1 MTTHVTLPAD
11 VNRIDETGYV
21 WAFLDRSR
29 VPEAVHP
36 GAVIVAGDDDDPVI
50 AEVVDIVEGPSGR
63 RVVHL
68 DVLGPAEAFAE
79 ALATAGVETP

>member
-1 MTTHVTLPAD
+1 MNTHVTLPAD

-29 VPEAVHP
+29 VPEVVRP
-36 GAVIVAGDDDDPVI
+36 GALIVAGDEDDPVM
-50 AEVVDIVEGPSGR
+50 AEVVDVVTGPAGR
-63 RVVHL
+63 QIVHL

-79 ALATAGVETP
+79 ALQTASLAGH

>member
-1 MTTHVTLPAD
+1 MSTHVTLPAD

-29 VPEAVHP
+29 APESVRP
-36 GAVIVAGDDDDPVI
+36 GAVIVAGDDDDPVM
-50 AEVVDIVEGPSGR
+50 AEVVDIIEGPSGR
-63 RVVHL
+63 QIVHL

-79 ALATAGVETP
+79 ALQVAGVAPR